1 MQIAILGWK
10 AGQGWIANMGEESF
24 GLSDTGHKQFVE
36 RGGLGEKKRAGVRI
50 RGVLA
55 LAFNQ

>member
-1 MQIAILGWK
+1 
-10 AGQGWIANMGEESF
+10 MGEESF

-36 RGGLGEKKRAGVRI
+36 RGGLGENKRAGVRI